1 MPGPL
6 IRSRVAVSIAVL
18 AFVAGCADDSSEGS
32 TPIRDDSRA
41 LFFELPSGWTVVPES
56 DVTALGR
63 TPFVAQTSFTLPVV
77 SRVVFHGPGFAFG
90 DAAQDT
96 SLFGS
101 PLGSAVVRTIPE
113 GSRDFISRYLLAELV
128 VPYHSEPIATE
139 HFKQDIEL
147 GDGYNGVQL
156 LISYADTEE
165 QVPAAVLFTVVTDPD
180 DRRMYSIAVG
190 CSAECFN
197 THGDAITEII
207 DSWLV
212 NTR

>member
-1 MPGPL
+1 MLAPS
-6 IRSRVAVSIAVL
+6 IRRVALVL
-18 AFVAGCADDSSEGS
+18 AATAIAAACSGSSGQES

-56 DVTALGR
+56 EVAALGM

-77 SRVVFHGPGFAFG
+77 SRVVFHGPGFVFG
-90 DAAQDT
+90 DAALDT

-101 PLGSAVVRTIPE
+101 PVGSAVVRTIPE

-147 GDGYNGVQL
+147 ADGYEGVQL
-156 LISYADTEE
+156 LISYAETEE

-180 DRRMYSIAVG
+180 DERMYSIAVG

-197 THGDAITEII
+197 THGEAITAII

>member
-1 MPGPL
+1 MPGPS
-6 IRSRVAVSIAVL
+6 IRSRVATTIAVL
-18 AFVAGCADDSSEGS
+18 ALVAGCADDSGQGS
-32 TPIRDDSRA
+32 TPIRDDSRE

-56 DVTALGR
+56 EVAALGR

-90 DAAQDT
+90 DAALET

-101 PLGSAVVRTIPE
+101 PVGSAVVRTIPE

-128 VPYHSEPIATE
+128 VPYHSQPIATE
-139 HFKQDIEL
+139 HFKQDITL
-147 GDGYNGVQL
+147 ADGYDGIQL
-156 LISYADTEE
+156 LVSYAETEE

-180 DRRMYSIAVG
+180 DQRMYSIAVG

-197 THGDAITEII
+197 THGEAITAII

>member
-1 MPGPL
+1 MPDPS
-6 IRSRVAVSIAVL
+6 IRRVALVFAAMAV
-18 AFVAGCADDSSEGS
+18 VAACSESSSQGS
-32 TPIRDDSRA
+32 TPIRDEGREV
-41 LFFELPSGWTVVPES
+41 FFELPSGWTVVPES
-56 DVTALGR
+56 QVAALGR
-63 TPFVAQTSFTLPVV
+63 TPFVAQTTFTLPVV
-77 SRVVFHGPGFAFG
+77 SQVVFHGPGFAFG

-96 SLFGS
+96 AAFGS
-101 PLGSAVVRTIPE
+101 PVGSAVVRTIPE

-128 VPYHSEPIATE
+128 VPYHSKPIATE

-147 GDGYNGVQL
+147 ADGYAGVQL
-156 LISYADTEE
+156 LISYAETEE

-180 DRRMYSIAVG
+180 DERMYSIAVG

-197 THGDAITEII
+197 THGEAIAAII

>member
-1 MPGPL
+1 MPDRPL
-6 IRSRVAVSIAVL
+6 RTVMLTL
-18 AFVAGCADDSSEGS
+18 AAMAFAVAGCAAEASSEL
-32 TPIRDDSRA
+32 TPIRDDNREV
-41 LFFELPSGWTVVPES
+41 FFELPSGWTVVPDSQVQE
-56 DVTALGR
+56 LGR
-63 TPFVAQTSFTLPVV
+63 TPFVAQTTFTLPVT
-77 SRVVFHGPGFAFG
+77 SRVVFHGPGFSFG

-96 SLFGS
+96 SRFAS
-101 PLGSAVVRTIPE
+101 PVGSAVVRTIPA

-139 HFKQDIEL
+139 HFKQDIEIA
-147 GDGYNGVQL
+147 DGYRGVQL
-156 LISYADTEE
+156 LVSYADTED

-197 THGDAITEII
+197 AYGEAITSII

>member
-1 MPGPL
+1 MPGL
-6 IRSRVAVSIAVL
+6 SIRTRMAVLLATIAVVS
-18 AFVAGCADDSSEGS
+18 ACSDGSSQGS
-32 TPIRDDSRA
+32 TPIRDDARE

-56 DVTALGR
+56 EVAALGR
-63 TPFVAQTSFTLPVV
+63 TPFVAQTNFTLPVV

-90 DAAQDT
+90 DAVQDT

-101 PLGSAVVRTIPE
+101 PVGSAVVRTIPE

-128 VPYHSEPIATE
+128 VPYHSQPIATE
-139 HFKQDIEL
+139 HFKQDIVL
-147 GDGYNGVQL
+147 ADGYEGVQL
-156 LISYADTEE
+156 LISYAETEE
-165 QVPAAVLFTVVTDPD
+165 QEPAAVLFTVVTDPD
-180 DRRMYSIAVG
+180 DERMYSIAVG

-197 THGDAITEII
+197 TFGEAIASII

>member
-1 MPGPL
+1 MPDPS
-6 IRSRVAVSIAVL
+6 IRRVALVL
-18 AFVAGCADDSSEGS
+18 AAVAIASACAESSAQES

-56 DVTALGR
+56 EVAALGR

-90 DAAQDT
+90 DAALDT
-96 SLFGS
+96 SLLGS

-147 GDGYNGVQL
+147 GDGYEGVQL
-156 LISYADTEE
+156 LISYAETEE
-165 QVPAAVLFTVVTDPD
+165 EVPAAVLFTVVTDPD
-180 DRRMYSIAVG
+180 DQRMYSIAVG

-197 THGDAITEII
+197 THGEAITAII